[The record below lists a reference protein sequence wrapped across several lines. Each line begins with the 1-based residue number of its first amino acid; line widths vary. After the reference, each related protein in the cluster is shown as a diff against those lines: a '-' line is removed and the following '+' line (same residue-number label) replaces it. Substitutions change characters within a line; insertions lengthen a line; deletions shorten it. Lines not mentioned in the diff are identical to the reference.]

1 MAEEIDVSFVM
12 TVYNKRIL
20 PAVGPD
26 GSFSAE
32 RIKNPEYI
40 FVDDVSSDN
49 SVEIIRRM
57 TAGLPNVTIV
67 TNPYNRGISARINQ
81 GIALAKEN
89 GPGCLTPTTSSRLI
103 RRQP

>member
-12 TVYNKRIL
+12 TVYNKEYYL
-20 PAVGPD
+20 PSVLTALLAQSGL
-26 GSFSAE
+26 
-32 RIKNPEYI
+32 KNPEYI

-67 TNPYNRGISARINQ
+67 TAGSVPESTRGLHWQR
-81 GIALAKEN
+81 EN